1 LLFNFFFLYFSLTSR
16 LYAEVWF
23 FVLYLT
29 NNIELE
35 LTSVCTIDNNGN
47 VYEGIVDTFD
57 YSGFYLIMLYSKNDN
72 VTVIRVISSEGVI
85 IYGIFK
91 TKPIE
96 IKSYYFSYR
105 IVLDQSSSGL
115 GLYIYLNFIS
125 IT

>member
-1 LLFNFFFLYFSLTSR
+1 MLFNFFFLYFSLTSR

>member
-1 LLFNFFFLYFSLTSR
+1 
-16 LYAEVWF
+16 
-23 FVLYLT
+23 
-29 NNIELE
+29 
-35 LTSVCTIDNNGN
+35 
-47 VYEGIVDTFD
+47 
-57 YSGFYLIMLYSKNDN
+57 MLYSKNDN

-105 IVLDQSSSGL
+105 IVVDQSSSGL
-115 GLYIYLNFIS
+115 GLYIYWNFIS